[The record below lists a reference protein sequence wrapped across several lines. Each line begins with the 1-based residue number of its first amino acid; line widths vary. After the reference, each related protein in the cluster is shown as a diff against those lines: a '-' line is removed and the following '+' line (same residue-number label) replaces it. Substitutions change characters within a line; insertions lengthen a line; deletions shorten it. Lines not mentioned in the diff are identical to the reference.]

1 MALPPEV
8 LKQIKENVA
17 LAEKQIKEIEPEIE
31 KAMLAGIDVSDQRK
45 KVTELKTQVAKL
57 KTQYSV

>member
-1 MALPPEV
+1 MALPQEV